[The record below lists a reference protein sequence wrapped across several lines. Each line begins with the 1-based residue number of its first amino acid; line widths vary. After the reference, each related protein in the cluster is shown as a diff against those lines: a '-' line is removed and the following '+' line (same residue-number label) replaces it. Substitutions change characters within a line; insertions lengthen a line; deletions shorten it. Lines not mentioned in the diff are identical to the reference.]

1 MTSIASRIREELM
14 IGMSLARAALVS
26 VLAVVFA
33 LAAAWIALI
42 VLRPGPEPRITIATG
57 GAFGAYD
64 ELAETYKDELARFG
78 VELEL
83 REPTEGFAT
92 LKSLVEGNGEVDAGF
107 VKGGLVGSLQGR
119 LASAKAR
126 DWHDNKLKD
135 LRSVGRMFYE
145 PLWVFT
151 RGDLPIETLRD
162 LEGRKIMVGTRQS
175 GTRRVVTQLLKA
187 NGIDAKDSTFIE
199 EELPTHAHPL
209 LSGEVDAAMLML
221 PADSDKI
228 QQLLRVENIRLMDFS
243 PEAEAYVNR
252 FPALS
257 KVVLRLGSVEFNPP
271 IPSADIT
278 LLATTPALVI
288 RGDLHPALVSLLAHT
303 VLSRPR
309 SGFDRNGDPVLF
321 YKAGEF
327 PSASDPEF
335 ELASEAR
342 FVYKSGELPLLLRVL
357 GPINHKLG
365 LPFSLTA
372 FANAHGA
379 QTLLLIIPMLTIV
392 FPLMKLVPILYTWSI
407 RRRLLYWYHQ
417 LKLLERSLDHARA
430 PEEIAAQ
437 RGKIEHIDAAVRR
450 IRVPLNFSDQFYD
463 LRGHIDL
470 VRQRLSPQAAVMRLA
485 AE

>member
-1 MTSIASRIREELM
+1 M
-14 IGMSLARAALVS
+14 IGMSLAEAALVVS
-26 VLAVVFA
+26 SPSCSPRGRVECAHR
-33 LAAAWIALI
+33 AAP
-42 VLRPGPEPRITIATG
+42 RPRPKITMATG

-78 VELEL
+78 VELDL
-83 REPTEGFAT
+83 RETTEGFAT

-151 RGDLPIETLRD
+151 RGDLPIATLRD

-175 GTRRVVTQLLKA
+175 GTRRVAAAAEGERHRCQGLDVHRGGA
-187 NGIDAKDSTFIE
+187 ADPCPPAAERRGRRRDA
-199 EELPTHAHPL
+199 
-209 LSGEVDAAMLML
+209 DAAGRQRQD
-221 PADSDKI
+221 PAAAARR
-228 QQLLRVENIRLMDFS
+228 QHPPHGLL
-243 PEAEAYVNR
+243 AGGEAYVNR

-278 LLATTPALVI
+278 LLATTPALVV
-288 RGDLHPALVSLLAHT
+288 RDLHPALVSLLAHT
-303 VLSRPR
+303 VLSRPSPASTGTAIPSSSTR
-309 SGFDRNGDPVLF
+309 R
-321 YKAGEF
+321 ARF

-342 FVYKSGELPLLLRVL
+342 HVYKSGELPLLLRVL

-430 PEEIAAQ
+430 PEKSPRSAEKLSTSMPPYAASAC
-437 RGKIEHIDAAVRR
+437 RSTSPTSSTTCAATSISCGNACR
-450 IRVPLNFSDQFYD
+450 
-463 LRGHIDL
+463 H
-470 VRQRLSPQAAVMRLA
+470 SPP
-485 AE
+485 